1 MKLNEKKTKNMVF
14 NFSANQF
21 VTKMEVNNEKI
32 EMVKETI
39 LLGTVITDNLSW
51 DRNCEEL
58 IKKAYKRMQ
67 LLNCV
72 ASFTKNRQDLKN
84 VYLTFIRSVLEQS
97 AVVWHSSLTKKN
109 RNDLERV
116 QKVAVRII
124 MGTKKLSYNEELKIL
139 KLETL
144 EKRRTNLCL
153 RFAKKC
159 LKSEKMKDLF
169 PVKKYT
175 LKIKTRRP
183 KKYKTMKYRTQ
194 RMEKSSLPYMRA
206 LLNEENENKLSFIKN
221 SMK

>member
-1 MKLNEKKTKNMVF
+1 
-14 NFSANQF
+14 
-21 VTKMEVNNEKI
+21 
-32 EMVKETI
+32 
-39 LLGTVITDNLSW
+39 
-51 DRNCEEL
+51 
-58 IKKAYKRMQ
+58 MQ

-124 MGTKKLSYNEELKIL
+124 MGTKKLSYNEELKII

-169 PVKKYT
+169 PGKKSCKRGYG
-175 LKIKTRRP
+175 
-183 KKYKTMKYRTQ
+183 
-194 RMEKSSLPYMRA
+194 RA
-206 LLNEENENKLSFIKN
+206 LSFFLFNFIETCVYLHSCILAYLHICILSYLHICA
-221 SMK
+221 

>member
-1 MKLNEKKTKNMVF
+1 MVF

-32 EMVKETI
+32 ETVKETI

-84 VYLTFIRSVLEQS
+84 VYLTFI
-97 AVVWHSSLTKKN
+97 KMN
-109 RNDLERV
+109 RNYLERV

-124 MGTKKLSYNEELKIL
+124 MGTKKNCHI
-139 KLETL
+139 
-144 EKRRTNLCL
+144 
-153 RFAKKC
+153 
-159 LKSEKMKDLF
+159 MK
-169 PVKKYT
+169 
-175 LKIKTRRP
+175 
-183 KKYKTMKYRTQ
+183 
-194 RMEKSSLPYMRA
+194 
-206 LLNEENENKLSFIKN
+206 N
-221 SMK
+221 